1 MKKARTRTE
10 AKAIVELSEK
20 DLAAVAGGRRILVDT
35 RTTKG
40 K

>member
-10 AKAIVELSEK
+10 TKAIIELSEK
-20 DLAAVAGGRRILVDT
+20 DLVAVAGGRRIVVET
-35 RTTKG
+35 RKPKG